1 MKDNSTRITSSFPMS
16 AMIVIITTLF
26 NLLILSMVVS
36 AFWSDILVLEILSLT
51 FLIVPAL
58 FMPLRLIVSEKSL
71 RIWRPIGKVEIQ
83 IADIK
88 SCSMIEDSRKI
99 FDKTIRTFGS
109 GGAYGFL
116 GRFRHDT
123 YGKMRFFVTHS
134 DQCFL
139 IHTKQ
144 GKYYVISSPK
154 REEIVE
160 LISQL
165 IK

>member
-16 AMIVIITTLF
+16 AMIIIITTLF
-26 NLLILSMVVS
+26 NFLILSMVIS
-36 AFWSDILVLEILSLT
+36 AFRSDILVLEILSLT

-58 FMPLRLIVSEKSL
+58 FIPLRLIVSEKSL

-83 IADIK
+83 IADIET
-88 SCSMIEDSRKI
+88 CSVIEDSRSI

-123 YGKMRFFVTHS
+123 LGKIRMFVTHT

-139 IHTKQ
+139 IKTKD
-144 GKYYVISSPK
+144 GKNFVVSSPK

-160 LISQL
+160 FIHLRLS
-165 IK
+165 